1 MSQVAIAHERVHLTE
16 KHHLDVASMPLCP
29 SHLRKP
35 LVWLVGAHGGAGV
48 TSLAA
53 ALAPMGDA
61 GRVWPAKDTYRLCV
75 LVGRTTR
82 EGLERLHDAALQ
94 ARAGL
99 AGDVEVLGAI
109 LVADTPG
116 GMPKSLQKKLY
127 ALESVVPRLWRIDY
141 VPAWREALIDELAV
155 WSPLDEPSDSPRPRK
170 RCFRRKPASTAD
182 ESVPAHIVNVAK
194 DIVEI
199 AFRKAQRKELP

>member
-16 KHHLDVASMPLCP
+16 KHRLDVASVPLCP

-141 VPAWREALIDELAV
+141 VPA
-155 WSPLDEPSDSPRPRK
+155 
-170 RCFRRKPASTAD
+170 
-182 ESVPAHIVNVAK
+182 
-194 DIVEI
+194 
-199 AFRKAQRKELP
+199 